1 MTQDIVRKST
11 MKFILESEKTM
22 NLAVHIED
30 ALLEIRRQ
38 SVKLAIAGVESYL
51 SKWSENKDWQSLSY
65 LKESNIMSA
74 WKPLVLRKNS
84 WSEEEGPHGPSG
96 VQLIGGQPEWKEV
109 YIRAVFYSKTISEED
124 KERIESLFKEGYEGK
139 LKLTSSSREDYLMTG
154 ASLED
159 ELGDWT
165 SPKFCI
171 RIRKQPDKIACDLA
185 THMIDLAE
193 VVDYS
198 AG

>member
-1 MTQDIVRKST
+1 MTQDIIREST
-11 MKFILESEKTM
+11 MKFILESERTM
-22 NLAVHIED
+22 NLAVHIKD

-38 SVKLAIAGVESYL
+38 SVKLAIAGVENYL
-51 SKWSENKDWQSLSY
+51 SKWSENKDWQSSSY
-65 LKESNIMSA
+65 LNESNIMSA

-109 YIRAVFYSKTISEED
+109 HIRAVFYSKTISEKN
-124 KERIESLFKEGYEGK
+124 KERIESLFKGYEGK
-139 LKLTSSSREDYLMTG
+139 LKLTPSSKENYLMTSAG
-154 ASLED
+154 LED

-185 THMIDLAE
+185 THMINLAKA
-193 VVDYS
+193 VDFS
-198 AG
+198 AS